1 MALTLVTAPTQEP
14 VTTAEAK
21 THLRVSGSSH
31 DTLIDTLI
39 SAARGLV
46 EATLC
51 KRALT
56 TQTWDLFLDGFPRCI
71 LVPRPPLVSVTRVKY
86 VNEAGTLTTI
96 SAADYRVDTKSAPGR
111 ITPAYNL
118 TWPPTR
124 AVTNAV
130 EVRFVAGYGNRT
142 DVPQEI
148 KQIVLLLV
156 GVWFE
161 HPEAVS
167 SASLTEVPWAVSAIS
182 SSLRV
187 HI

>member
-1 MALTLVTAPTQEP
+1 MALALVTAPTQEP

-39 SAARGLV
+39 NAARRLV
-46 EATLC
+46 EETLC

-56 TQTWDLFLDGFPRCI
+56 TQTWDLFLDGFPPCI
-71 LVPRPPLVSVTRVKY
+71 LVPRPPLASGTTVKY
-86 VNEAGTLTTI
+86 VYQAGTLTTI
-96 SAADYRVDTKSAPGR
+96 SAADYRVDTNSAPAR
-111 ITPAYNL
+111 ITPAYNVS
-118 TWPPTR
+118 WPTTR